1 MNLCKVALPQIGN
14 WKKRLPT
21 IEEAACEE
29 LDATI
34 ASPPPLSLSDPLRL
48 AHNSCDAEAMVLR
61 LKGCCKATRSQLFVW
76 IGKALPTL
84 ALSEA
89 GSKVVLAAL
98 EVAAG
103 PERGMLTNEFQ
114 GSVLHLCA
122 SPFGAQVLV
131 SVIQSMPTS
140 AVAFV
145 PQEMAGH
152 SAEISRRRFGCDV
165 LEAMTMHCSE
175 AQMLSLAAELV
186 QEASE
191 LARHPHGSS
200 VIQHLLEY
208 GNEGCRSAIIQHLL
222 PEVPLFAMHRTAS
235 HVVEKAF
242 NYGSLAEKQSIAR
255 AMLQASA
262 PVSVADI
269 ACSRC
274 GSSLLEDVA
283 NIEVFLGEFQPRL
296 VEALPR
302 LGQSKFGRRVLTSFR
317 LMAPSSTGATSSGNH
332 PHSAAVAA

>member
-1 MNLCKVALPQIGN
+1 MNLCKVPLPQIGN

-21 IEEAACEE
+21 IDEADSEE
-29 LDATI
+29 LDATM
-34 ASPPPLSLSDPLRL
+34 ASTSPLWRSDPLSL
-48 AHNSCDAEAMVLR
+48 AHNVCDAEAMVLR
-61 LKGCCKATRSQLFVW
+61 LKDCSKATRSQLVGW
-76 IGKALPTL
+76 LRKALPTL
-84 ALSEA
+84 ALSEV

-98 EVAAG
+98 AAAAG
-103 PERGMLTNEFQ
+103 PERSMLTNELQ
-114 GSVLHLCA
+114 GSVLSLCE

-145 PQEMAGH
+145 AQEMAGH
-152 SAEISRRRFGCDV
+152 SGEIARRRFGCGV

-175 AQMLSLAAELV
+175 VQMASLAGELA
-186 QEASE
+186 QEAVE
-191 LARHPHGSS
+191 LSRHPHGNS

-208 GNEGCRSAIIQHLL
+208 GNEGCRTAIIQHLL

-255 AMLQASA
+255 ALLQANA

-274 GSSLLEDVA
+274 GSSILEDVA
-283 NIEVFLGEFQPRL
+283 NIEAFLSEFRPRL

-302 LGQSKFGRRVLTSFR
+302 LGQSKFGRRVLTSFG
-317 LMAPSSTGATSSGNH
+317 LMAPSSTGPTSSGNH